1 MHNDLRKNEIVNA
14 CMKLYDKYQFKDIT
28 MKLISE
34 ETSFSRPSIYNYFE
48 TKEEIFLAL
57 FAKEYDEW
65 SDEVK
70 NIYDENVV
78 LSKDEFARK
87 LAYSMKDRERL
98 LKLLSMNMYDLEEN
112 SRMERLIEFKKS
124 YKEAVHSVKMCLEK
138 FFPEMSEE
146 NITEFLYSFFPF
158 MFGIYPYTVVTDKQ
172 RAAMEKAEVNYKYY
186 SIYDMVY
193 MGIRKLLGWFM
204 KKVIFIV
211 LGIILLIFLIFVY
224 ASFKNNKEEVE
235 DEMIIRVSSGDN
247 VITFELNDS
256 KAAKDLYSQLP
267 LDLEVSDFSTN
278 EKVFYPE
285 KLDASDAPFAKGGK
299 GVLAYYEPWG
309 DVVMFYDDFSSNND
323 LYELGKVIDGVD
335 MIENLSGNIVIE
347 KVEG

>member
-1 MHNDLRKNEIVNA
+1 
-14 CMKLYDKYQFKDIT
+14 
-28 MKLISE
+28 
-34 ETSFSRPSIYNYFE
+34 
-48 TKEEIFLAL
+48 
-57 FAKEYDEW
+57 
-65 SDEVK
+65 
-70 NIYDENVV
+70 
-78 LSKDEFARK
+78 
-87 LAYSMKDRERL
+87 
-98 LKLLSMNMYDLEEN
+98 
-112 SRMERLIEFKKS
+112 
-124 YKEAVHSVKMCLEK
+124 
-138 FFPEMSEE
+138 
-146 NITEFLYSFFPF
+146 
-158 MFGIYPYTVVTDKQ
+158 
-172 RAAMEKAEVNYKYY
+172 
-186 SIYDMVY
+186 
-193 MGIRKLLGWFM
+193 M
-204 KKVIFIV
+204 KKIIFIV

-278 EKVFYPE
+278 EKVFYPK

>member
-1 MHNDLRKNEIVNA
+1 
-14 CMKLYDKYQFKDIT
+14 
-28 MKLISE
+28 
-34 ETSFSRPSIYNYFE
+34 
-48 TKEEIFLAL
+48 
-57 FAKEYDEW
+57 
-65 SDEVK
+65 
-70 NIYDENVV
+70 
-78 LSKDEFARK
+78 
-87 LAYSMKDRERL
+87 
-98 LKLLSMNMYDLEEN
+98 
-112 SRMERLIEFKKS
+112 
-124 YKEAVHSVKMCLEK
+124 
-138 FFPEMSEE
+138 
-146 NITEFLYSFFPF
+146 
-158 MFGIYPYTVVTDKQ
+158 
-172 RAAMEKAEVNYKYY
+172 
-186 SIYDMVY
+186 
-193 MGIRKLLGWFM
+193 M

-299 GVLAYYEPWG
+299 GVFAYYEPWG